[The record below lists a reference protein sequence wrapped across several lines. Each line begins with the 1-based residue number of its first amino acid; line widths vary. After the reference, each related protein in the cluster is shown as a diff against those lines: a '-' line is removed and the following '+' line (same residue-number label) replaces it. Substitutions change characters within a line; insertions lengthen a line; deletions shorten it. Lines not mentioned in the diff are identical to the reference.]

1 MSGFGSP
8 GSRTSGWGAV
18 VALGSPEELAG
29 FALAGAVLVPARS
42 AVEAVRAWEEDLDD
56 AVLVVLTAQ
65 AAAWLGTRA
74 TATDLPLTVVVP
86 A

>member
-8 GSRTSGWGAV
+8 GSRTGGSGAV
-18 VALGSPEELAG
+18 VALGVPEELAG

-42 AVEAVRAWEEDLDD
+42 AVEALQAWEDLDD

-65 AAAWLGTRA
+65 AAAWLGTRP
-74 TATDLPLTVVVP
+74 TASDLPLTVVVP

>member
-42 AVEAVRAWEEDLDD
+42 AVEALQAWEDLDD